1 MTTNIRIFSVRINI
15 LITDPIPDVKL
26 AFDTLSRDESHRNSN
41 MHDSKSSSFAFIARS
56 NNDWFRNRNNKNR
69 RFIRGPSTNL
79 VCKHGN
85 MTGHTIKRFF
95 ELVGYPPRF
104 KKNPQVNNL
113 RLPLILC
120 LLVILVLSLVGNVI
134 DVSHL
139 DITVSHP
146 KGTVAKVNEIGSFK
160 LTETLIIHD
169 VLVVHGYHVTLLS
182 VHKVAS
188 VNKRDRN
195 TKDDGTKLSFGSDIE
210 LETNL
215 DDAEGSADHFAS
227 TIDKDVPKTSL
238 SNEENIDPLGNRIV
252 DGQPE
257 DVDATSDDDKLQD
270 YELDGKVK
278 YGLNKYVNYVNL
290 TSKTCYFVTNLNKKI
305 EPKTYKEASTDSRWV
320 EAMNNEMEAL
330 KWNNTWVISDLPKG
344 RIPIGCKYI
353 YMIEYKA
360 NGEVERYKARL
371 VAKGYSQK
379 EGIDYEENFTPG
391 CKYAS
396 TPIEINPNKPNLKII
411 NKKDYP
417 FAMDCYM
424 QPDLKLA
431 FRGLRYL
438 KGTPEK
444 RVFYKKDDKFAL
456 TAFKQYVLA
465 KSSVEAEYR
474 VMSNVACE
482 IIWILKL
489 LTNLKVD
496 YTIPFEMFCDSNAA
510 MQIAANPVFHKR
522 TKHFEIDLYFLR
534 EKIAERVFKTSKIQ
548 SEFNTTHVLT
558 KGLSSANHK
567 RMCDMLNLVN
577 VIQVCQS
584 MEGLDAK
591 MYKVQGP

>member
-1 MTTNIRIFSVRINI
+1 
-15 LITDPIPDVKL
+15 
-26 AFDTLSRDESHRNSN
+26 
-41 MHDSKSSSFAFIARS
+41 
-56 NNDWFRNRNNKNR
+56 
-69 RFIRGPSTNL
+69 
-79 VCKHGN
+79 
-85 MTGHTIKRFF
+85 
-95 ELVGYPPRF
+95 
-104 KKNPQVNNL
+104 
-113 RLPLILC
+113 
-120 LLVILVLSLVGNVI
+120 
-134 DVSHL
+134 
-139 DITVSHP
+139 
-146 KGTVAKVNEIGSFK
+146 
-160 LTETLIIHD
+160 
-169 VLVVHGYHVTLLS
+169 
-182 VHKVAS
+182 
-188 VNKRDRN
+188 RN
-195 TKDDGTKLSFGSDIE
+195 TKDDGIKLSFGSDIE

-257 DVDATSDDDKLQD
+257 DVDATSDDDK
-270 YELDGKVK
+270 YEYEGEAFE
-278 YGLNKYVNYVNL
+278 N
-290 TSKTCYFVTNLNKKI
+290 F
-305 EPKTYKEASTDSRWV
+305 EPKTYKEASTDSKWV

-360 NGEVERYKARL
+360 NGGVERYKARL

-391 CKYAS
+391 ND
-396 TPIEINPNKPNLKII
+396 INEINKFKTLLSSKVFIKDLGELKYFFRIE
-411 NKKDYP
+411 
-417 FAMDCYM
+417 
-424 QPDLKLA
+424 PDLKLA

-474 VMSNVACE
+474 AMSNVACE

-510 MQIAANPVFHKR
+510 MQIAANPVFHER

-534 EKIAERVFKTSKIQ
+534 EKIAERVFKTCKIQ
-548 SEFNTTHVLT
+548 SEFNTTHVLI
-558 KGLSSANHK
+558 KGLSLANHK

-577 VIQVCQS
+577 VV
-584 MEGLDAK
+584 
-591 MYKVQGP
+591 